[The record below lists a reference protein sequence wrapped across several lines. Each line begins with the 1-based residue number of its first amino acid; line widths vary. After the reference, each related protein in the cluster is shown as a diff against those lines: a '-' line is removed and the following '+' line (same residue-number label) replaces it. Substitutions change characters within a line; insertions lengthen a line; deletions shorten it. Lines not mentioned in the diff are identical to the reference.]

1 MARWPACSCRAKLN
15 SGACSRVSRRHK
27 FQEYPQARWFSRAQG
42 RLQLTPE
49 GAALLKEVERH
60 FSGLESIR
68 LAAHRI
74 AEHGPGSLLIVGF
87 PSMTSELLPRAI
99 AELLTR
105 HPDTATL
112 DKHTTDQIAAS
123 IGSGHYDVGFTAGAI
138 SQGRTLGTRIII
150 SRPWLCAFPASHRL
164 AQRAQISLRD
174 LTGEALVGFSPGMSL
189 RAQTD
194 QMFTKS
200 GLTARYALYA
210 QTIESMWA
218 LVATG
223 CGAAIINPYA
233 KHVARMHGLSAPAIN
248 DAQI

>member
-1 MARWPACSCRAKLN
+1 
-15 SGACSRVSRRHK
+15 
-27 FQEYPQARWFSRAQG
+27 
-42 RLQLTPE
+42 
-49 GAALLKEVERH
+49 
-60 FSGLESIR
+60 
-68 LAAHRI
+68 
-74 AEHGPGSLLIVGF
+74 
-87 PSMTSELLPRAI
+87 
-99 AELLTR
+99 
-105 HPDTATL
+105 
-112 DKHTTDQIAAS
+112 
-123 IGSGHYDVGFTAGAI
+123 
-138 SQGRTLGTRIII
+138 
-150 SRPWLCAFPASHRL
+150 
-164 AQRAQISLRD
+164 
-174 LTGEALVGFSPGMSL
+174 MSL